1 MSAKVFRSA
10 MKKIPTKKEAKKLAS
25 ASQQILSVPGQQSIQ
40 SLIKEYRK
48 SLSTKP
54 FANSYWTDG
63 DSVLSPSTIERPKD
77 EKLLARK
84 LLKFQ
89 SMTNSHVVGGSIDAD
104 DLITKLTRLNI
115 DPVPVPANSGAVFHH
130 LVFDDR
136 RSNKVKRKI
145 EFKRLRYKMGIQ
157 KGFEKYEVE
166 PYIEDDT

>member
-1 MSAKVFRSA
+1 MSTKVFRSA
-10 MKKIPTKKEAKKLAS
+10 LKKIPAKREAKKLAS
-25 ASQQILSVPGQQSIQ
+25 TNQEAMNVPGQQSIQ

-63 DSVLSPSTIERPKD
+63 DSEPSPIEKPKD

-89 SMTNSHVVGGSIDAD
+89 SITNSHVVGGSIDAD

-115 DPVPVPANSGAVFHH
+115 DPASVPANSGAVFHH

-136 RSNKVKRKI
+136 NSKKVKRKI

-157 KGFEKYEVE
+157 KIFEKYEVE
-166 PYIEDDT
+166 QYTEDDS